1 MKQFFRMDMPNTLV
15 KSESELFEQ
24 AVLQRVEVIRNHM
37 LGDFNEDGVYEIDG
51 GIQNELL
58 RMHKYLVERYDT
70 QCLIES
76 ECIFDKRIYFSL
88 KVEDNLVTFSVL
100 EKMRYG
106 TNHESKSPYCNIH
119 TTILDQAYLKRKP
132 KNLEE
137 LLFKRY
143 NISIADTPN
152 SLDVEEMSADEINE
166 YFNTINR
173 KLMVVEL
180 ERELNAKAELLE
192 EIEKEYYLETIHALK
207 KSGAYGKQ
215 VISEMEQNMI
225 TVRPFINPKKPGYY
239 KGLNQIL
246 NTVIHANRNEEN
258 KEQVAEF
265 ERHVEKPRKIYAEQL
280 KKVVPVVASAITD
293 PAKKQEKLEELVER
307 ITANQS
313 QEVKD
318 KQALRQAQKQQQI
331 AQAGKGKGKTSAKAP
346 EKKAVQLP
354 TPKPVTKVATLTSNK
369 PVETAKKTEPIVAS
383 APAPAFVPEK
393 PKVDKEE
400 RVVKKERTLID
411 EITAQND
418 STKENIYDSFSP
430 TEIFGRKINNEVD
443 AKTLQEEAQ
452 KKFRKEQLEKEK
464 QVRQAEQLRQQGV
477 SNDGN
482 NDERRTGV
490 SFNVED
496 ERNEVSQQKNPRREV
511 GQQGGSRDKQKSE
524 DRSSTADR
532 SSSR

>member
-1 MKQFFRMDMPNTLV
+1 MDMPNTLV

-76 ECIFDKRIYFSL
+76 ECVFDKRIYFSL

-180 ERELNAKAELLE
+180 ERELNAKVELLE

-280 KKVVPVVASAITD
+280 KKVVPVVAPVITD
-293 PAKKQEKLEELVER
+293 PAMKQEKLEELVER

-318 KQALRQAQKQQQI
+318 KQALRQAQKQEQI
-331 AQAGKGKGKTSAKAP
+331 AQTSKGKGKTSAKAP
-346 EKKAVQLP
+346 EKKTEQTAAQLP
-354 TPKPVTKVATLTSNK
+354 TPKPATKVAT
-369 PVETAKKTEPIVAS
+369 PTAKKPTTKTNV
-383 APAPAFVPEK
+383 APAVVKTQNPPVVAVELPKTEK
-393 PKVDKEE
+393 VEE
-400 RVVKKERTLID
+400 RAGKKERTLID
-411 EITAQND
+411 EITAKEE
-418 STKENIYDSFSP
+418 STKKNVYDSFSS

-443 AKTLQEEAQ
+443 AKKLQEEAQ
-452 KKFRKEQLEKEK
+452 KKFRNEQLEKEK

>member
-106 TNHESKSPYCNIH
+106 TNHEHKSPYCNIH
-119 TTILDQAYLKRKP
+119 TTILDQVYLKRKP

-192 EIEKEYYLETIHALK
+192 EIEKE
-207 KSGAYGKQ
+207 Q
-215 VISEMEQNMI
+215 
-225 TVRPFINPKKPGYY
+225 
-239 KGLNQIL
+239 
-246 NTVIHANRNEEN
+246 
-258 KEQVAEF
+258 
-265 ERHVEKPRKIYAEQL
+265 
-280 KKVVPVVASAITD
+280 
-293 PAKKQEKLEELVER
+293 KKQIEK
-307 ITANQS
+307 
-313 QEVKD
+313 
-318 KQALRQAQKQQQI
+318 
-331 AQAGKGKGKTSAKAP
+331 
-346 EKKAVQLP
+346 
-354 TPKPVTKVATLTSNK
+354 
-369 PVETAKKTEPIVAS
+369 
-383 APAPAFVPEK
+383 
-393 PKVDKEE
+393 
-400 RVVKKERTLID
+400 
-411 EITAQND
+411 
-418 STKENIYDSFSP
+418 
-430 TEIFGRKINNEVD
+430 
-443 AKTLQEEAQ
+443 
-452 KKFRKEQLEKEK
+452 
-464 QVRQAEQLRQQGV
+464 
-477 SNDGN
+477 
-482 NDERRTGV
+482 
-490 SFNVED
+490 
-496 ERNEVSQQKNPRREV
+496 
-511 GQQGGSRDKQKSE
+511 
-524 DRSSTADR
+524 
-532 SSSR
+532 

>member
-1 MKQFFRMDMPNTLV
+1 MDMPNTLV

-180 ERELNAKAELLE
+180 ERELNAKVELLE

-265 ERHVEKPRKIYAEQL
+265 ERNVEKPRKIYAEQL
-280 KKVVPVVASAITD
+280 KKVVPVVAPAITD

-318 KQALRQAQKQQQI
+318 KQALRQAQKQEQA
-331 AQAGKGKGKTSAKAP
+331 AQTGKGKGKTNAKVP
-346 EKKAVQLP
+346 EKKAEQTASQQLI
-354 TPKPVTKVATLTSNK
+354 PKPAIKVAT
-369 PVETAKKTEPIVAS
+369 PTAKNPATKTNVAPAAVKTQNPPVVAVELPKTEKVE
-383 APAPAFVPEK
+383 EK
-393 PKVDKEE
+393 TG
-400 RVVKKERTLID
+400 KKERTLID
-411 EITAQND
+411 EITAKEE
-418 STKENIYDSFSP
+418 STKKNVYDSFSS

-443 AKTLQEEAQ
+443 AKELQKAAQ
-452 KKFRKEQLEKEK
+452 KKFRKEQAEKEK

-490 SFNVED
+490 TFDGE
-496 ERNEVSQQKNPRREV
+496 EEQRNDKRQEIPLRE
-511 GQQGGSRDKQKSE
+511 GRQPGGIDKQHNREKAKDSLS
-524 DRSSTADR
+524 RSN
-532 SSSR
+532 SR